1 MTDQRLNED
10 PANAMQA
17 AAKELADERRLNV
30 FLDSII
36 AEEKAR
42 SAASD
47 RIRQL
52 WTDVRKAGFDVDAA
66 RRKLVWRATAPAM

>member
-1 MTDQRLNED
+1 MTDQRLNQD

-17 AAKELADERRLNV
+17 AALELADERRLNV
-30 FLDSII
+30 YLDRII
-36 AEEKAR
+36 IEEKTR
-42 SAASD
+42 QQASEN
-47 RIRQL
+47 IRTI